1 MESNKLTKMMNILK
15 FALVI
20 IGLFFAVSLLF
31 SGVPSDATQ
40 AEKLEFMNGFKM
52 SGAINFFIFVF
63 ILGVALVLLFFVM
76 QLISTPKKTIMSIA
90 GILGAVVLFFI
101 FKMAGTSDNHET
113 LHLKEPISE
122 GTLATTT
129 AGIYVVGLG
138 IVIAVVLILVGP
150 LLGKYRK

>member
-1 MESNKLTKMMNILK
+1 MNILK

-31 SGVPSDATQ
+31 SGIASDATQ
-40 AEKLEFMNGFKM
+40 AEKVEFMNGFKM

-63 ILGVALVLLFFVM
+63 LLGVALVLLFFVM

-90 GILGAVVLFFI
+90 GIVGAVVLFLI
-101 FKMAGTSDNHET
+101 FKMIGTSDNHET
-113 LHLKEPISE
+113 LHLKEPISD